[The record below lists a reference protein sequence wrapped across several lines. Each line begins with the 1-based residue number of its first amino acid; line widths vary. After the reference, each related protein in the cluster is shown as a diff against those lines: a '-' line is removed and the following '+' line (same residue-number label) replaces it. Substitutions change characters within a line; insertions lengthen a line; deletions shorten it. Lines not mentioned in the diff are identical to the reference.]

1 MKIPKHI
8 RAIRDRAAKGPVICP
23 ENAIPRIK
31 KISGVRA
38 VVFDI
43 YGTLISSGV
52 GDISLSSK
60 SNSSDALLHSLS
72 DHGIKVLS
80 TSESKRLYNFLLL
93 SIEYFQRKRSKEGVC
108 YPEVEIRQVWKYFLE
123 KLVTKKLINPPPAD
137 LDIEGLIIE
146 YECRVNPTQPMPGL
160 VDTLNELHQR
170 GLKISIISNAQFY
183 TPLLFDA
190 LIGKS
195 LSELN
200 ICMDCAIW
208 SYILKEGK
216 PSQRLY
222 ESSANHLFKIH
233 QIDPNQVLYVGND
246 MRNDIWPAQS
256 VGFKTALF
264 AGDKLSLRRRKD
276 DPQYKRIEADLEITQ
291 LHQLLDCL

>member
-1 MKIPKHI
+1 
-8 RAIRDRAAKGPVICP
+8 
-23 ENAIPRIK
+23 
-31 KISGVRA
+31 
-38 VVFDI
+38 
-43 YGTLISSGV
+43 
-52 GDISLSSK
+52 
-60 SNSSDALLHSLS
+60 
-72 DHGIKVLS
+72 
-80 TSESKRLYNFLLL
+80 
-93 SIEYFQRKRSKEGVC
+93 
-108 YPEVEIRQVWKYFLE
+108 
-123 KLVTKKLINPPPAD
+123 
-137 LDIEGLIIE
+137 
-146 YECRVNPTQPMPGL
+146 MPGL

-200 ICMDCAIW
+200 ICTDCAIW

-222 ESSANHLFKIH
+222 ELSANHLFKIY

-246 MRNDIWPAQS
+246 IRNDIWPAQS

-276 DPQYKRIEADLEITQ
+276 DPQCKRIEADLEITQ

>member
-1 MKIPKHI
+1 MKVTKHI
-8 RAIRDRAAKGPVICP
+8 RAIRDSAAKSPVICP
-23 ENAIPRIK
+23 ENAIPRIN
-31 KISGVRA
+31 KISDVRA

-60 SNSSDALLHSLS
+60 SNSNDALLYTLS
-72 DHGIKVLS
+72 NQGIKVLS
-80 TSESKRLYNFLLL
+80 TSDSRHLYNLLLL

-108 YPEVEIRQVWKYFLE
+108 YPEVEIRQVWKYYLE

-160 VDTLNELHQR
+160 VNTLNELHQR

-200 ICMDCAIW
+200 ICTDCAIW

-222 ESSANHLFKIH
+222 ELSANHLFKIY
-233 QIDPNQVLYVGND
+233 QIDPKQVLYVGND

-276 DPQYKRIEADLEITQ
+276 DPQCKQIEADLEITQ

>member
-1 MKIPKHI
+1 MKVPEHI

-23 ENAIPRIK
+23 ENAIARIN
-31 KISGVRA
+31 KISDVRA

-43 YGTLISSGV
+43 YGTLISSDV

-60 SNSSDALLHSLS
+60 SNSNDALRYTLFNQ
-72 DHGIKVLS
+72 GIEVLS
-80 TSESKRLYNFLLL
+80 SDSTRFNDLLFESIK
-93 SIEYFQRKRSKEGVC
+93 YFQIKRRKEGVY
-108 YPEVEIRQVWKYFLE
+108 YPEVEIREVWKYFLE
-123 KLVTKKLINPPPAD
+123 KLLTKKLIDPLPSG
-137 LDIEGLIIE
+137 LDIEGLIIDF
-146 YECRVNPTQPMPGL
+146 ECRVNPTKPMPGL

-208 SYILKEGK
+208 SYILREGK

-222 ESSANHLFKIH
+222 ELSANHLFKIY
-233 QIDPNQVLYVGND
+233 QIDPKQVLYVGND
-246 MRNDIWPAQS
+246 IRNDIWPAQS
-256 VGFKTALF
+256 VGFNTALF
-264 AGDKLSLRRRKD
+264 AGDKLSLRRRKK
-276 DPQYKRIEADLEITQ
+276 DPQCKHIEADLEITQ

>member
-1 MKIPKHI
+1 MKVTKHI
-8 RAIRDRAAKGPVICP
+8 RAIRDSAAKRPVICP
-23 ENAIPRIK
+23 ENAIPRIN
-31 KISGVRA
+31 KISDIRA

-60 SNSSDALLHSLS
+60 SNSNDALLYTLS
-72 DHGIKVLS
+72 NQGIKVLS
-80 TSESKRLYNFLLL
+80 TSDSRRLYNLLLL

-160 VDTLNELHQR
+160 VNTLNELHQR

-200 ICMDCAIW
+200 ICTDCAIW

-222 ESSANHLFKIH
+222 ELSANHLFKIY
-233 QIDPNQVLYVGND
+233 QIDPKQVLYVGND

-256 VGFKTALF
+256 VGFKTVLF

-276 DPQYKRIEADLEITQ
+276 DPQCKQIKADLEITQ

>member
-1 MKIPKHI
+1 MKVPKHI

-23 ENAIPRIK
+23 KNAIPRIN
-31 KISGVRA
+31 KISDVRA

-60 SNSSDALLHSLS
+60 SNSNDALLHTLS
-72 DHGIKVLS
+72 NQGIKVIS
-80 TSESKRLYNFLLL
+80 TSDSTRLYNLLIL
-93 SIEYFQRKRSKEGVC
+93 SIKYFQRKRSEEGVC

-200 ICMDCAIW
+200 ICTDCAIW

-222 ESSANHLFKIH
+222 ELSANHLFKIY
-233 QIDPNQVLYVGND
+233 QIDPKQVLYVGND

-276 DPQYKRIEADLEITQ
+276 DPQCKRIEADLEITQ

>member
-1 MKIPKHI
+1 MKVPEHI
-8 RAIRDRAAKGPVICP
+8 RAIRDRAPKVPVICP
-23 ENAIPRIK
+23 KNAIARIN
-31 KISGVRA
+31 KISDIRA

-60 SNSSDALLHSLS
+60 SNSNDELRNALFNQ
-72 DHGIKVLS
+72 GIEVLS
-80 TSESKRLYNFLLL
+80 SDSTRLNDLLFESIK
-93 SIEYFQRKRSKEGVC
+93 YFQRKRSKEGVC
-108 YPEVEIRQVWKYFLE
+108 YPEVEIREVWKYFLE
-123 KLVTKKLINPPPAD
+123 KLLTKKLIDPLPAG
-137 LDIEGLIIE
+137 LDIEGLIID
-146 YECRVNPTQPMPGL
+146 YECRVNPTKPMPGL

-190 LIGKS
+190 LIGKC

-200 ICMDCAIW
+200 ICLECAIW
-208 SYILKEGK
+208 SYVLRESK

-222 ESSANHLFKIH
+222 ELSANHLFKIY

-246 MRNDIWPAQS
+246 IRNDIWPAQS

-276 DPQYKRIEADLEITQ
+276 DPQCKQIEADLEITQ

>member
-1 MKIPKHI
+1 MKVPKHI
-8 RAIRDRAAKGPVICP
+8 RAIRDTAAKRPVICP
-23 ENAIPRIK
+23 ENAIARIN
-31 KISGVRA
+31 KISDVRA

-60 SNSSDALLHSLS
+60 SNSNDALLYTLS
-72 DHGIKVLS
+72 NQGIKVLS
-80 TSESKRLYNFLLL
+80 TSDSTNLYNLLLL
-93 SIEYFQRKRSKEGVC
+93 SIEYFQRKRSKEGVR

-123 KLVTKKLINPPPAD
+123 KLVTKKLINPLPAD

-170 GLKISIISNAQFY
+170 GFKISIISNAQFY

-200 ICMDCAIW
+200 ICTDCAIW

-222 ESSANHLFKIH
+222 ELSANHLVKIY
-233 QIDPNQVLYVGND
+233 QIDPKQVLYVGND

-276 DPQYKRIEADLEITQ
+276 DPQCKQIEADLEITQ

>member
-1 MKIPKHI
+1 MKVPEHI
-8 RAIRDRAAKGPVICP
+8 RAIRDRAAKEPVICP
-23 ENAIPRIK
+23 ENAIPKIK
-31 KISGVRA
+31 KISDVRA

-60 SNSSDALLHSLS
+60 SNSNDALLYTLS
-72 DHGIKVLS
+72 NQGIKVLS
-80 TSESKRLYNFLLL
+80 TSDSTNLYNLLLL
-93 SIEYFQRKRSKEGVC
+93 SIEYFQRKRSKEGVR

-123 KLVTKKLINPPPAD
+123 KLVTKKLINPLPAD

-170 GLKISIISNAQFY
+170 GFKISIISNAQFY

-200 ICMDCAIW
+200 ICTDCAIW

-222 ESSANHLFKIH
+222 ELSANHLFEIY
-233 QIDPNQVLYVGND
+233 QIYPNQVLYVGND
-246 MRNDIWPAQS
+246 IRNDIWPAQS

-276 DPQYKRIEADLEITQ
+276 DPQCKQIEADLEITQ

>member
-1 MKIPKHI
+1 MKVPKHI
-8 RAIRDRAAKGPVICP
+8 RAIRDTTAKRPVICP
-23 ENAIPRIK
+23 ENAIVRIN
-31 KISGVRA
+31 KISDVRA

-60 SNSSDALLHSLS
+60 SNSNDALLYTLS
-72 DHGIKVLS
+72 NQGIKVLS
-80 TSESKRLYNFLLL
+80 TSDSTNLYNLLLL

-123 KLVTKKLINPPPAD
+123 KLVTKKLINPLPAD

-200 ICMDCAIW
+200 ICTDCAIW

-222 ESSANHLFKIH
+222 ELSANHLFKIY
-233 QIDPNQVLYVGND
+233 QIDPKQVLYVGND
-246 MRNDIWPAQS
+246 IRNDIWPAQS

-276 DPQYKRIEADLEITQ
+276 DPQCKQIEADLEITQ

>member
-1 MKIPKHI
+1 MKVPEHI
-8 RAIRDRAAKGPVICP
+8 RAIRDRAAKGPVICA
-23 ENAIPRIK
+23 ENAIARIN
-31 KISGVRA
+31 KISDIRA

-60 SNSSDALLHSLS
+60 SNSNDALYYTLFNQGIEVLPAFDSTRLDALLLES
-72 DHGIKVLS
+72 IK
-80 TSESKRLYNFLLL
+80 
-93 SIEYFQRKRSKEGVC
+93 YFQRKRSKEGVC
-108 YPEVEIRQVWKYFLE
+108 YPEVEIREVWKYFLE
-123 KLVTKKLINPPPAD
+123 KLLTKKLINPLPAD
-137 LDIEGLIIE
+137 LDIEGLIID
-146 YECRVNPTQPMPGL
+146 YECRVNPTQAMPGL

-208 SYILKEGK
+208 SYVLREAK

-222 ESSANHLFKIH
+222 ELSANHLFRIY
-233 QIDPNQVLYVGND
+233 QIDPKQVLYVGND
-246 MRNDIWPAQS
+246 IRNDIWPAQS

-264 AGDKLSLRRRKD
+264 AGDKLSLRRRKE
-276 DPQYKRIEADLEITQ
+276 DPQCKHIEADLEITQ

>member
-1 MKIPKHI
+1 MKVSKHI
-8 RAIRDRAAKGPVICP
+8 RVIRDRAAKGPVICP

-31 KISGVRA
+31 KISDVRA

-60 SNSSDALLHSLS
+60 SNSNDALLHTLS
-72 DHGIKVLS
+72 NQGIKVIS
-80 TSESKRLYNFLLL
+80 TSDSTRLYNFLLL

-123 KLVTKKLINPPPAD
+123 KLATKKLINSPPAD

-200 ICMDCAIW
+200 ICTDCAIW

-264 AGDKLSLRRRKD
+264 AGEKLSLRRRKD
-276 DPQYKRIEADLEITQ
+276 DPQCKRIEADLEITQ

>member
-1 MKIPKHI
+1 MKVSKHI
-8 RAIRDRAAKGPVICP
+8 RVIRDRAAKDPVICP

-31 KISGVRA
+31 KISDVRA

-60 SNSSDALLHSLS
+60 GNSNDALLYTLS
-72 DHGIKVLS
+72 NKGIKVLS
-80 TSESKRLYNFLLL
+80 TSESTRLYKLLLL

-200 ICMDCAIW
+200 ICTDCAIW

-276 DPQYKRIEADLEITQ
+276 DPQCKRIEADLEITQ